1 MAIHIGEFVAY
12 YRLNKNETDIAHQ
25 QKAVQEFLNGGNWK
39 IIDEFVETEKGTR
52 ADRHR
57 PALVEAVESCRRN
70 SATLVIAKMGN
81 LLRNIPFAAKLLEG
95 NVEFVACDVSDF
107 DAPGA
112 NRLFLKQMLSFT
124 IAERERH
131 QKATQ
136 EGINR
141 ARKKGVQLGAKNP
154 GANAGMGGE
163 ATQKAAKEFAEKVS
177 PIIDQLRGQGAGT
190 LQQIA
195 DGLEAKGVLTFR
207 GNTNWSVSSVRNLLQ
222 RRINHGRKK

>member
-1 MAIHIGEFVAY
+1 MMAIHIGNFVVY
-12 YRLNKNETDIAHQ
+12 YRLNKNETDIADQ

-57 PALVEAVESCRRN
+57 PALVESVESCRRN
-70 SATLVIAKMGN
+70 SAILVIAKMGN
-81 LLRNIPFAAKLLEG
+81 LLRNIPFSAKLLEG

-112 NRLFLKQMLSFT
+112 NRQFLKQMLSYT

-141 ARKKGVQLGAKNP
+141 AREKGVQLGAKNP
-154 GANAGMGGE
+154 AANAGMGGE
-163 ATQKAAKEFAEKVS
+163 ATQKAAEEFAKKVS
-177 PIIDQLRGQGAGT
+177 PIIDELQGQGAGT
-190 LQQIA
+190 LQQLA
-195 DGLEAKGVLTFR
+195 DGLKAKGVLTFR
-207 GNTNWSVSSVRNLLQ
+207 GNTNWSVSSVRNLIQ
-222 RRINHGRKK
+222 KKKKGR